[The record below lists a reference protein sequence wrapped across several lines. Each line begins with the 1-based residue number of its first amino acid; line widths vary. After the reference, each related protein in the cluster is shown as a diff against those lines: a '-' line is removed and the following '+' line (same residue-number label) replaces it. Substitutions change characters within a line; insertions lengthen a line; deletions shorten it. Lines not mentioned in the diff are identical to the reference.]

1 MTGATP
7 AARVAGLEELAHWIA
22 AAGARG
28 AARFELWVK
37 VRGSEQERVLT
48 GAASEPF
55 DVAEELLAHVERDR
69 RVELGQA
76 AYAVFAY
83 REKDKAPAERAFVS
97 LAARAIAMP
106 VTAEG
111 AGGSSSPSAAL
122 ASVLSTMQGM
132 TRDVFGSL
140 QRENE
145 HQRKTNESMMK
156 STTGYFETYAKG
168 YERTFGELQTRLD
181 ASLREAAELRA
192 KNEQLEQQA
201 KTLGLAYEELSNRN
215 AAEGAATERKEKRT
229 DEMVEQAKVLAP
241 LVIAKLGNKPG
252 KEAIVTNGVMGAL
265 LGSINNDQAA
275 TILGALN
282 DAQRGVLAEAT
293 QSHRRA
299 QAKTKAASAASHAAE
314 GFANGSMAS
323 GQSAH
328 TPSASPATS
337 PANDAIDSATER
349 DFIRVFEVLG
359 TQMDRYE
366 KWLENKGRALDE
378 LSAKAKNGTSNAPT
392 EESTPAGDCRRGHKG
407 RGSSR
412 LGREPRRHRRA
423 HAEPHRAR
431 RSDRRTRRYG
441 AAQD

>member
-1 MTGATP
+1 MGTTT
-7 AARVAGLEELAHWIA
+7 AARVAGLEELAQWIA
-22 AAGARG
+22 GAGARG
-28 AARFELWVK
+28 AGRFELWVK

-48 GAASEPF
+48 GASAEPF
-55 DVAEELLAHVERDR
+55 DVADELLAHVERDR

-111 AGGSSSPSAAL
+111 AAGAAASPSAAL

-156 STTGYFETYAKG
+156 SSTGYFETFAKG
-168 YERTFGELQTRLD
+168 YERTFSELQTRLD
-181 ASLREAAELRA
+181 ASLREASELRA

-201 KTLGLAYEELSNRN
+201 KTLALAYEELSKST
-215 AAEGAATERKEKRT
+215 AAEEAATQRKEKRV
-229 DEMVEQAKVLAP
+229 DDLVEQAKVLAP

-252 KEAIVTNGVMGAL
+252 SEAIVTNGVMGAL
-265 LGSINNDQAA
+265 LGSISNDQAA

-282 DAQRGVLAEAT
+282 DAQRGVLAEAL

-299 QAKTKAASAASHAAE
+299 QAKTKAASAASPGAQ
-314 GFANGSMAS
+314 GFADGLKTS
-323 GQSAH
+323 GQTVRA
-328 TPSASPATS
+328 PAPAPATV
-337 PANDAIDSATER
+337 NDAVEPATDR
-349 DFIRVFEVLG
+349 DFQRVFEVLG

-366 KWLENKGRALDE
+366 RWLENKGREIEE
-378 LSAKAKNGTSNAPT
+378 LAAKAKKGTGGEKTN
-392 EESTPAGDCRRGHKG
+392 STPTDGIV
-407 RGSSR
+407 
-412 LGREPRRHRRA
+412 
-423 HAEPHRAR
+423 
-431 RSDRRTRRYG
+431 SDEKPVT
-441 AAQD
+441 ANF

>member
-1 MTGATP
+1 MGTTT
-7 AARVAGLEELAHWIA
+7 AARVAGLEELAQWIA
-22 AAGARG
+22 GAGARG
-28 AARFELWVK
+28 AGRFELWVK

-48 GAASEPF
+48 GASAEPF
-55 DVAEELLAHVERDR
+55 DVADELLAHVERDR

-97 LAARAIAMP
+97 LAAPAIAMP

-111 AGGSSSPSAAL
+111 AAGAAASPSAAL

-156 STTGYFETYAKG
+156 SSTGYFETFAKG
-168 YERTFGELQTRLD
+168 YERTFSELQTRLD
-181 ASLREAAELRA
+181 ASLREASELRA

-201 KTLGLAYEELSNRN
+201 KTLALAYEELSKST
-215 AAEGAATERKEKRT
+215 AAEEAATQRKEKRV
-229 DEMVEQAKVLAP
+229 DDLVEQAKVLAP

-252 KEAIVTNGVMGAL
+252 SEAIVTNGVMGAL
-265 LGSINNDQAA
+265 LGSISNDQAA

-282 DAQRGVLAEAT
+282 DAQRGVLAEAL

-299 QAKTKAASAASHAAE
+299 QAKTKAASAASPGAQ
-314 GFANGSMAS
+314 GFADGLKTS
-323 GQSAH
+323 GQTVRA
-328 TPSASPATS
+328 PAPATV
-337 PANDAIDSATER
+337 NDAVEPATDR
-349 DFIRVFEVLG
+349 DFQRVFEVLG

-366 KWLENKGRALDE
+366 RWLENKGREIEE
-378 LSAKAKNGTSNAPT
+378 LAAKAKKGTGGEKTN
-392 EESTPAGDCRRGHKG
+392 STPTDGIV
-407 RGSSR
+407 
-412 LGREPRRHRRA
+412 
-423 HAEPHRAR
+423 
-431 RSDRRTRRYG
+431 SDEKPVT
-441 AAQD
+441 ANF